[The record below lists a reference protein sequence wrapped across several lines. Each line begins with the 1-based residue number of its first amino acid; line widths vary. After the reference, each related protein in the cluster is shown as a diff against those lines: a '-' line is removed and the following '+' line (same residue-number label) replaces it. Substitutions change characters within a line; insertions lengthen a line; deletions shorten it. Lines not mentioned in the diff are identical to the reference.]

1 MIRVPL
7 SAVLSVLLASA
18 IPASAAGISADS
30 GRGTPSGRSP
40 LFVPVAGG
48 AFDGSYVGTVT
59 NVKQAS
65 TCGSMNS
72 WHGTFSVVS
81 NQFTTN
87 IGRYRLT
94 GDVHPDGSF
103 ETAVDM
109 GLGGRQ
115 AVIHFSGSIAG
126 NTLHAT
132 GKTPLCLWD
141 MDMRK

>member
-1 MIRVPL
+1 MIRVSL
-7 SAVLSVLLASA
+7 SAVLIALLAGA
-18 IPASAAGISADS
+18 VPASAASSTSGDRGASSA
-30 GRGTPSGRSP
+30 RSP
-40 LFVPVAGG
+40 LLLVAAGG

-103 ETAVDM
+103 ETSVDM

-115 AVIHFSGSIAG
+115 AVIHFSGNIAG

-132 GKTPLCLWD
+132 GRTPLCLWD